1 MEIKDM
7 EHNTGGHSV
16 ESQRDLDVLVTTVDA
31 LVAKYQGDTLLL
43 LALLRTLESLHRQ
56 IRDGVFQEALP
67 DNRQHLY
74 KLLRTI
80 ETEGGWPYIHR
91 MRLRSLLENL
101 SLESESESES
111 ES

>member
-1 MEIKDM
+1 MEMKDM

-16 ESQRDLDVLVTTVDA
+16 ESQTDLDLLVTTVEA
-31 LVAKYQGDTLLL
+31 LVAKYHGDTLLL

-101 SLESESESES
+101 SVESESES
-111 ES
+111 